1 MKAVYIIGTADTKL
15 PELTWL
21 KECLSRQN
29 VKSIIVDVSTG
40 NVRDRS
46 NIDVTAEMIA
56 EQSADGPSSI
66 FCNDR
71 GLAVT
76 RMSNALANYL
86 MGRNDIAG
94 VIGIGGSSGSTI
106 VGTAMQTLPIGLPKI
121 LVSTMASGDIAPYIG
136 VSDIA
141 MLYTVTDLQGLNRVS
156 RRILSNAAGMIAGSI
171 NQHEF
176 TEAEA
181 EGRKTLGITMFGV
194 TTPCVTQ
201 LNQHLK
207 NKYDTLVFHATGSG
221 GRSMEKLA
229 ESELAGIIDI
239 TTTEICDLLFNGVL
253 ACTEDR
259 MDVIATTNI
268 PYIGCPGAIDMVNFG
283 PVHSIPEKY
292 ADRQFA
298 YHNASVTLM
307 RTTPEENAEV
317 GRWIGSKLN
326 KCNGHTRFIIPTH
339 GFSALDK
346 VGEPFYR
353 PDAMHAFCEALED
366 TLIPSAKRKIIYV
379 DHHINDPEFA
389 AIVAQNFEEIA
400 NLDSL

>member
-21 KECLSRQN
+21 KECLCRQN
-29 VKSIIVDVSTG
+29 VKSIIVDISTG
-40 NVRDRS
+40 NVRES
-46 NIDVTAEMIA
+46 SKIDVAAEIVA
-56 EQSADGPSSI
+56 EQISDGPSSV

-76 RMSNALANYL
+76 RMGEALTNYL
-86 MGRNDIAG
+86 KTRNDIAG

-106 VGTAMQTLPIGLPKI
+106 VGTAMQALPIGLPKV
-121 LVSTMASGDIAPYIG
+121 LVSTMASGNIAPYIG

-141 MLYTVTDLQGLNRVS
+141 MLYTVTDLEGLNRVS

-171 NQHEF
+171 GQHEF
-176 TEAEA
+176 TEAE
-181 EGRKTLGITMFGV
+181 ERKTLGITMFGV
-194 TTPCVTQ
+194 TTPCVSH
-201 LNQHLK
+201 LNDQLK

-229 ESELAGIIDI
+229 ESELSGIIDI
-239 TTTEICDLLFNGVL
+239 TTTEICDLLFDGVL
-253 ACTEDR
+253 ACADDR
-259 MDVIATTNI
+259 LDVIAATGI
-268 PYIGCPGAIDMVNFG
+268 PYVGCPGAIDMVNFG
-283 PVHSIPEKY
+283 PVKSIPEKY
-292 ADRQFA
+292 AHRQFA

-307 RTTPEENAEV
+307 RTTPEENAVV

-326 KCNGHTRFIIPTH
+326 KCDGHTRFIIPTR

-346 VGEPFYR
+346 VGELFYS
-353 PDAMHAFCEALED
+353 PDAMRAFCEALEN

-379 DHHINDPEFA
+379 DQHINDPEFA

-400 NLDSL
+400 NSDAL